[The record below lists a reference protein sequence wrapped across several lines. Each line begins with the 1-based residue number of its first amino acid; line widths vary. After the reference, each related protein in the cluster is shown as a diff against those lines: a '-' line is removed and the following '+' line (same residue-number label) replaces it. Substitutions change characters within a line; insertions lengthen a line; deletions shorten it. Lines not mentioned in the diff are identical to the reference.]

1 MLSPVIIGRHYSQFV
16 ANNTVKVHKRVS
28 TAKIQKVCNSLF
40 IIDFFRLLDPE
51 GCDDRVDPE

>member
-1 MLSPVIIGRHYSQFV
+1 MSPVIIWRHHGQIV
-16 ANNTVKVHKRVS
+16 VNNTVKVYQFVS

-51 GCDDRVDPE
+51 GWDDRVDSE